1 MPLLCRVPPTCQS
14 MIPSSA
20 SSRSAMNRQSPR
32 QRMLA
37 RGIRQGMLPLLGRV
51 PRRRHVPSV
60 GDGIR
65 AGEEDHLGLSVER
78 YLDRPG
84 REQVLL
90 VVETTVALGSMQDT
104 PVPIGT
110 AANNR
115 RWANV
120 EVSANPR
127 GVDDPT
133 VTALRH
139 VETALPVSLLVI
151 VAMSKERPKLQ
162 QKRWAGQQAVGED
175 RPRDAVL
182 HPYPFFDDAA
192 VNRPAKG
199 GQHAVDIHPL

>member
-1 MPLLCRVPPTCQS
+1 GE
-14 MIPSSA
+14 
-20 SSRSAMNRQSPR
+20 
-32 QRMLA
+32 RMLA
-37 RGIRQGMLPLLGRV
+37 RGSRGGVLPLLRGV
-51 PRRRHVPSV
+51 PRRRHVPSL

-65 AGEEDHLGLSVER
+65 AGEDDLRGLSVECH
-78 YLDRPG
+78 LDRPG

-90 VVETTVALGSMQDT
+90 VVETTVTLGSMQDT

-115 RWANV
+115 GRANV
-120 EVSANPR
+120 EVTANPR

-133 VTALRH
+133 VMALRH

-151 VAMSKERPKLQ
+151 VAMSKEWPELQ
-162 QKRWAGQQAVGED
+162 QQRWSRQQAVGQH

-192 VNRPAKG
+192 VDRPAKG
-199 GQHAVDIHPL
+199 GQHAVES